1 MRVIVTGAGGFIGS
15 FLCEQLCRDGHEVIR
30 IFRHLPDAAERTKFG
45 EAIEADVRSGSFPAL
60 VLPGDAVVHLAA
72 ANDIISKDGHAGLS
86 LSILGTKNVLDF
98 AVNNHIPRMIFFS
111 TIQVLG
117 SELAGEYSEDSAM
130 RPENDY
136 AANHAM
142 AEIYTEMYARR
153 GLLQAVS
160 IRPTNVYGHFAY
172 PTINRWSLVPACLCR
187 EAFLNKTITIRSSG
201 RQRRNFISV
210 QSVAKATSA
219 ILTNFPASYDT
230 VNLGS
235 PLYMTIQEAARCV
248 KQVYD
253 ELYDEPV
260 RLTLQGEEPS
270 QENRFHLSLSRL
282 EERYGFREHLG
293 AEDFRSQISLL
304 FQQLEHSPR
313 SE

>member
-30 IFRHLPDAAERTKFG
+30 IFRRLPDAAERTDKSG
-45 EAIEADVRSGSFPAL
+45 ENVEADVRSGSFPSL
-60 VLPGDAVVHLAA
+60 RLPGDAVIHLAA
-72 ANDIISKDGHAGLS
+72 ANDIISKNGHEGLS

-98 AVNNHIPRMIFFS
+98 AVNNRIPRMIFFS

-117 SELAGEYSEDSAM
+117 SELAGEYSDESAM

-142 AEIYTEMYARR
+142 AEIYTEMYARK

-172 PTINRWSLVPACLCR
+172 PTINRWSLVPACLCK
-187 EAFLNKTITIRSSG
+187 EAFFEKAITIRSSG

-210 QSVAKATSA
+210 HSVARATSA
-219 ILTNFPASYDT
+219 ILNRFPATYDT

-248 KQVYD
+248 KQVHD
-253 ELYDEPV
+253 ELYGEPARLILQGDEP
-260 RLTLQGEEPS
+260 Q
-270 QENRFHLSLSRL
+270 QENRFYLSLGRL
-282 EERYGFREHLG
+282 EDRYGFREHLG

-304 FQQLEHSPR
+304 FHQLER
-313 SE
+313 SHR